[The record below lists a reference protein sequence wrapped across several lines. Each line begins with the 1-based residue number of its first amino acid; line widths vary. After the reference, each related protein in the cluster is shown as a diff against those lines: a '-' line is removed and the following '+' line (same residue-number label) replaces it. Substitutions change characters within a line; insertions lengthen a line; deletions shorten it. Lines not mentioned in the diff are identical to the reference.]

1 MSERQFHKDLRMF
14 LVQLS
19 IYSYEGRDPFAKG
32 LCADALASIP
42 QWIPVDERLP
52 DEGVRV
58 LAWCEV
64 AGPCVAYRG
73 IETWGLEDG
82 EPPSVKWLMFHEP
95 APVDFYRSRLWDRVV
110 AWMPLPEP
118 PEVK

>member
-14 LVQLS
+14 LMQLS

-42 QWIPVDERLP
+42 QWISVEERLP
-52 DEGVRV
+52 EEGVDV
-58 LAWCEV
+58 LWLVE
-64 AGPCVAYRG
+64 AYGEGTLYKIGCRHEDNIHADDG
-73 IETWGLEDG
+73 IRYQITRQAHWQ
-82 EPPSVKWLMFHEP
+82 
-95 APVDFYRSRLWDRVV
+95 
-110 AWMPLPEP
+110 PLPEP